1 MREAL
6 SLTVRK
12 REEKAMPKSSGFL
25 AVFLA
30 CLLCFTPSFAHAKG
44 VNSAE
49 NQHLPMGAGNHTFL
63 YLTSTGRVHI
73 GADVGAPFAWI
84 DTNTGEAQFDG
95 GVEFGNGATVK
106 GFVDAIDGQNIG
118 LKTALPIWATGF
130 LVGPRAYFGRH
141 EATSIGLW
149 YLNENWTLDAGKS
162 LVVKNNGWV
171 GIGTVNP
178 SSLLS
183 VAGNAYASDGAKA
196 NTLTVRDAGSIDA
209 ARMDILTRL
218 SALKC
223 SEGQLLTKDTDKTFK
238 CVTVAY
244 NGTFNCPAGEALT
257 GFVNGVPQCAKLVE
271 PIGCRPVVDCVG
283 REPEPGDMC
292 QDGTV
297 FVGYTPDG
305 HVKMFAT
312 PCLGDDLWSGWDGCS
327 KCSVHGNYM
336 WWAPADYDYRDNHY
350 YGSIGVQDK
359 ITGKA
364 NTSAIAALNKIPPLY
379 GRQERYVDYDACAA
393 AYCDAIVAYGHSDW
407 YLPAAAEALLF
418 GHKKVSF
425 WDFYSLR
432 SRDNKVPTYVPI
444 WSSTEHPP
452 PATSRAL
459 LYLYKIDSGYVSV
472 NGQAKGMEY
481 ARCVRKEGCRKKID
495 CNAVEPSIGDMCLD
509 GTVYAGLS
517 PDGNVKMFTT
527 PCDLGQTWD
536 GCSTCVGTRTQ
547 VVWSNW
553 QALTGI
559 NNQNSGKANSAALA
573 AFNSPIY
580 TAARTCENL
589 VANGYNDWYLP
600 AINELILLGNGSMSI
615 GNFGYS
621 WSGEDSMQNIYW
633 SSSESMGSK
642 YYSASSRAS
651 AMNPDVY
658 SFSELYYNAPDVN
671 GSDIPK
677 TDTAYLR
684 CVRR

>member
-1 MREAL
+1 
-6 SLTVRK
+6 
-12 REEKAMPKSSGFL
+12 MPKSSGFL

-30 CLLCFTPSFAHAKG
+30 CLLCFTPSLAHAKG
-44 VNSAE
+44 VNSAKDA
-49 NQHLPMGAGNHTFL
+49 HLPMGAGNQTFL
-63 YLTSTGRVHI
+63 YLTSTGRVHF
-73 GADVGAPFAWI
+73 GADVDGPLAWI
-84 DTNTGEAQFDG
+84 DTKTGEAQFGG

-118 LKTALPIWATGF
+118 LKTALPIWANGF

-141 EATSIGLW
+141 DATSIGLW
-149 YLNENWTLDAGKS
+149 YLNENRTLDAGKS

-183 VAGNAYASDGAKA
+183 VAGNAYASDGAEA
-196 NTLTVRDAGSIDA
+196 NTLSVRDAEQEGSIDA

-238 CVTVAY
+238 CVTVAF

-257 GFVNGVPQCAKLVE
+257 GFVNGVPQCAKMVE

-305 HVKMFAT
+305 HVKMFAM
-312 PCLGDDLWSGWDGCS
+312 PCLGGGGGMYGWDGCS
-327 KCSVHGNYM
+327 KCRYNDYF
-336 WWAPADYDYRDNHY
+336 WWAPTDYSYASGHY
-350 YGSIGVQDK
+350 SGSIGVQDK
-359 ITGKA
+359 VTGKA
-364 NTSAIAALNKIPPLY
+364 NTSAIAALDKVPPITKW
-379 GRQERYVDYDACAA
+379 GNPDYDASAA

-425 WDFYSLR
+425 WDFYSRRYVLHGKEKIPR
-432 SRDNKVPTYVPI
+432 PIEYPT

-459 LYLYKIDSGYVSV
+459 LYTYSIDNGYVSV

-573 AFNSPIY
+573 ALNSPTY

-651 AMNPDVY
+651 AMNPDVH
-658 SFSELYYNAPDVN
+658 SFSRLYYNAPDVN